1 MVTRSAIR
9 CPAASDAESTGTEYC
24 SLTFVGWRV
33 QAQKAGVT
41 TMQHWS
47 EPTSRARVRP
57 SVRPGHETSRPTSP
71 GLEVH
76 QISPALRFLL
86 VVYVGA
92 DWQQARATDSGRWS
106 DGIAALQA
114 WCGAV
119 ERRRRE
125 TPWSAEKTAV

>member
-1 MVTRSAIR
+1 MVTCLAIR
-9 CPAASDAESTGTEYC
+9 CPLRVTPNPQDTAYC
-24 SLTFVGWRV
+24 RLTLVSLRA
-33 QAQKAGVT
+33 QAQKAGVA
-41 TMQHWS
+41 TMRRWP

-57 SVRPGHETSRPTSP
+57 RVRPEHDTSRPTSP
-71 GLEVH
+71 GLELH
-76 QISPALRFLL
+76 QLSPALRFLL

-92 DWQQARATDSGRWS
+92 DWQQARAADNARWS

-125 TPWSAEKTAV
+125 TRQSTEKTAV